1 MAVEFTLMH
10 REIKVADVEMDSF
23 YHIKSIKN
31 IYAAAHMPVG
41 TMQKQDA
48 DQQALAKWW
57 SRRTIP
63 KGRTRLQE
71 VLDIR
76 NMLTSKELLKD
87 IMVGDIPVFGRE
99 RPNYQ
104 EPKVIETEDSDT
116 DSDEGTEAVAS
127 KPSTPKPRKKREETS
142 TYKERYLVNIP
153 ASNRSHVYINREV
166 ADCIKRVLPVIAP
179 DMSVSGY
186 ISNILVEHLQQH
198 WDEINELYNKEYY
211 KPLKPF

>member
-1 MAVEFTLMH
+1 MAKKKVEVNEDM
-10 REIKVADVEMDSF
+10 
-23 YHIKSIKN
+23 
-31 IYAAAHMPVG
+31 
-41 TMQKQDA
+41 
-48 DQQALAKWW
+48 
-57 SRRTIP
+57 
-63 KGRTRLQE
+63 
-71 VLDIR
+71 
-76 NMLTSKELLKD
+76 LKD

-99 RPNYQ
+99 RPNYRSRRSLR
-104 EPKVIETEDSDT
+104 PRFDT

-127 KPSTPKPRKKREETS
+127 KPSTPKPRKKREETG

>member
-1 MAVEFTLMH
+1 MAKKKVEVNEDM
-10 REIKVADVEMDSF
+10 
-23 YHIKSIKN
+23 
-31 IYAAAHMPVG
+31 
-41 TMQKQDA
+41 
-48 DQQALAKWW
+48 
-57 SRRTIP
+57 
-63 KGRTRLQE
+63 
-71 VLDIR
+71 
-76 NMLTSKELLKD
+76 LKD

-116 DSDEGTEAVAS
+116 DSDEGAEAVAS

>member
-1 MAVEFTLMH
+1 MAKKKVEVNEDM
-10 REIKVADVEMDSF
+10 
-23 YHIKSIKN
+23 
-31 IYAAAHMPVG
+31 
-41 TMQKQDA
+41 
-48 DQQALAKWW
+48 
-57 SRRTIP
+57 
-63 KGRTRLQE
+63 
-71 VLDIR
+71 
-76 NMLTSKELLKD
+76 LKD

-99 RPNYQ
+99 RSNYQ
-104 EPKVIETEDSDT
+104 EPKVFETEDSDT

-127 KPSTPKPRKKREETS
+127 KSSTPKPRKKREETS

>member
-1 MAVEFTLMH
+1 MAKKKVEVNEDM
-10 REIKVADVEMDSF
+10 
-23 YHIKSIKN
+23 
-31 IYAAAHMPVG
+31 
-41 TMQKQDA
+41 
-48 DQQALAKWW
+48 
-57 SRRTIP
+57 
-63 KGRTRLQE
+63 
-71 VLDIR
+71 
-76 NMLTSKELLKD
+76 LKD

-104 EPKVIETEDSDT
+104 EPKVIETED
-116 DSDEGTEAVAS
+116 EAVAS

>member
-1 MAVEFTLMH
+1 MAKKKVEVNEDM
-10 REIKVADVEMDSF
+10 
-23 YHIKSIKN
+23 
-31 IYAAAHMPVG
+31 
-41 TMQKQDA
+41 
-48 DQQALAKWW
+48 
-57 SRRTIP
+57 
-63 KGRTRLQE
+63 
-71 VLDIR
+71 
-76 NMLTSKELLKD
+76 LKD

-99 RPNYQ
+99 RPKYP
-104 EPKVIETEDSDT
+104 EPKVIETEEQETVSEE
-116 DSDEGTEAVAS
+116 SDEPSAT
-127 KPSTPKPRKKREETS
+127 KPSTPKPRKKREES
-142 TYKERYLVNIP
+142 GSYKERFLVNIP

>member
-1 MAVEFTLMH
+1 MAKKKVEVNEDM
-10 REIKVADVEMDSF
+10 
-23 YHIKSIKN
+23 
-31 IYAAAHMPVG
+31 
-41 TMQKQDA
+41 
-48 DQQALAKWW
+48 
-57 SRRTIP
+57 
-63 KGRTRLQE
+63 
-71 VLDIR
+71 
-76 NMLTSKELLKD
+76 LKD

-99 RPNYQ
+99 RLNYQ

-127 KPSTPKPRKKREETS
+127 KPSTPKPRKKREETG